1 MCVCAVCG
9 QKVASLKVA
18 VVVVAVATVFL
29 SRNEKLLEYIDQIK
43 SMQHQLQE
51 RERTESK
58 LVE

>member
-1 MCVCAVCG
+1 MCVCVCAVCG

-29 SRNEKLLEYIDQIK
+29 TRNEELLEYIDQIE

-51 RERTESK
+51 KEKGQNRS
-58 LVE
+58 